1 MRDGWAVLLLA
12 AIMAG
17 PAAAQRG
24 WDGQVHVLALA
35 RDSALIGGGLGGAL
49 RLGRGLRIGATL
61 SGGAPTPGGAAAG
74 RGEALLA
81 YHVSPP
87 REGGVGV
94 YAGAGVAGEVHDGD
108 IRGLLVALLGLE
120 ARPWSGGGLFL
131 EAGVGG
137 GVRLA
142 AGYRVIRLTPR
153 R

>member
-1 MRDGWAVLLLA
+1 MRNGWAPAVLLA
-12 AIMAG
+12 AVMAG

-24 WDGQVHVLALA
+24 RDGQVHVMALA
-35 RDSALIGGGLGGAL
+35 RDSTLIGGGLGGGL
-49 RLGRGLRIGATL
+49 RLGRGLRFGATL
-61 SGGAPTPGGAAAG
+61 SAGALTSGVAAG

-94 YAGAGVAGEVHDGD
+94 YAGAGIAGEVYGGD
-108 IRGLLVALLGLE
+108 ARGLLVALLGLE
-120 ARPWSGGGLFL
+120 ARPWSGGGWFL
-131 EAGVGG
+131 EAGIGG

-142 AGYRVIRLTPR
+142 AGYRLIRLAPR

>member
-1 MRDGWAVLLLA
+1 LPSLRTLAVLFTA
-12 AIMAG
+12 VTAG

-24 WDGQVHVLALA
+24 WDAQVHAMALA
-35 RDSALIGGGLGGAL
+35 RDSTLVAGGAGAAL
-49 RLGRGLRIGATL
+49 RVGRGLRLAATVSAGALT
-61 SGGAPTPGGAAAG
+61 SGGAAG

-87 REGGVGV
+87 RRGGVGV
-94 YAGAGVAGEVHDGD
+94 YVGAGVAGEVQGGD
-108 IRGLLVALLGLE
+108 VRGLIVALIGVE
-120 ARPWSGGGLFL
+120 ARPWSGGGWFL

-142 AGYRVIRLTPR
+142 AGYRLIRLAQR